1 MVHKKWGEQFPQSTH
16 CRFDVSENQL
26 YTIKYG
32 DDLGE
37 IAKKYDVTIDAIV
50 KLNPLVIDD
59 PDTILAGDETLNLM
73 LTPQ

>member
-1 MVHKKWGEQFPQSTH
+1 
-16 CRFDVSENQL
+16 L